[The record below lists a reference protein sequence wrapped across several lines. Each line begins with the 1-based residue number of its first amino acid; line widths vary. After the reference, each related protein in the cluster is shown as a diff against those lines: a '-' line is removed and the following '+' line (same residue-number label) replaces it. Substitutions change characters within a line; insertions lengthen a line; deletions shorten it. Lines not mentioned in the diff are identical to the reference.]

1 MALIKCPECGSEISD
16 KAPACIHCG
25 FPLKQNDS
33 STNCDIVALFESV
46 LAGRKANDI
55 YNDVIQKIAIIK
67 SSYNDTEANDIIAK
81 SIIDGLSKILNQLSW
96 MNVKQYCEII
106 DFPLLSAD
114 AMDYFSNQLYSIIS
128 IKKIYDDGSG
138 GYTYITPFFYAEYM
152 VIQYGSENNKD
163 KLMDVLRH
171 PYWGKQTGYDYVVSR
186 FNQHG
191 SGNTVQQIAAVQ
203 SSTQSTKCSVCGSTK
218 INKISTANRLTSV
231 FAFGLASSKIGKQYE
246 CKSCKHKW

>member
-25 FPLKQNDS
+25 FPLNQNETS
-33 STNCDIVALFESV
+33 ANCDIVALFESV
-46 LAGRKANDI
+46 LTGRKANDI
-55 YNDVIQKIAIIK
+55 YNDVMQKIAVIK
-67 SSYNDTEANDIIAK
+67 SSHSKTEANDIIAK
-81 SIIDGLSKILNQLSW
+81 CIIDGLSKIPNQLSW

-106 DFPLLSAD
+106 DFPSLSVG
-114 AMDYFSNQLYSIIS
+114 AMDYFSNQLYSIVS
-128 IKKIYDDGSG
+128 LKKTYDDGSG
-138 GYTYITPFFYAEYM
+138 GYTYITQFFYAEYM
-152 VIQYGSENNKD
+152 VMQYGSESNKD
-163 KLMDVLRH
+163 KLMDVLIH
-171 PYWGKQTGYDYVVSR
+171 PFWGKQTGYDYVVSM

-191 SGNTVQQIAAVQ
+191 NGNTMQQIAAVQ
-203 SSTQSTKCSVCGSTK
+203 SSTQSIKCPVCGSTK